1 MGFAPMRY
9 ATVITKQFDY
19 SARLTYPRTRSDLRP
34 PAYVVLTRGW
44 EFGREN
50 SHG

>member
-1 MGFAPMRY
+1 MRY
-9 ATVITKQFDY
+9 NAVITKQIEIQLSLAY
-19 SARLTYPRTRSDLRP
+19 SQTRSDLRP
-34 PAYVVLTRGW
+34 PAYVVLTREP